1 MRPNLHPIIR
11 CESHVNT
18 RLRYVLKLGE
28 IIGFQKTETIVTTT
42 TVTFKKQ
49 NESVA
54 VVSTELSALNG
65 ESTMKDLVSGVV

>member
-1 MRPNLHPIIR
+1 M
-11 CESHVNT
+11 
-18 RLRYVLKLGE
+18 LKLGE

-42 TVTFKKQ
+42 IVTFKKQ